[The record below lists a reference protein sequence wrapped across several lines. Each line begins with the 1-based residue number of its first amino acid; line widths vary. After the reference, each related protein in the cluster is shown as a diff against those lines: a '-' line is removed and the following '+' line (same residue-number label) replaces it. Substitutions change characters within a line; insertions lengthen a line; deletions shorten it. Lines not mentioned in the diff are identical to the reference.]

1 MTRRWPLRWKVALY
15 AATLA
20 VVATLAGAAT
30 TWTVMHYKELA
41 AFDQRLASDGQ
52 ELFRDV
58 ANFEGGWE
66 KNRSAF
72 KEDFIPLALRNHF
85 IEIRGRNGEML
96 YHSPNLSDPLPDDGI
111 EKIHTRKVAGRNLRI
126 ATFHQ
131 GGLTLRVGADL
142 RAVNRMGWDIIY
154 GMFAAIPTVL
164 VVVVVGGRWV
174 ASRAVAPVED
184 IRQAASKISAQN
196 LDQRLPVPPTQD
208 EIAGLINVLNAT
220 FERLQRSFEQ
230 SVRFSADASHQ
241 LKTPVAVLRAGIE
254 EILTDPETPAKQQ
267 ERADALLHQTH
278 QLTSLTENLLMLARA
293 DAGRLE
299 LQRVKFDLREL
310 LDGMLDDARALAEPH
325 EITVEAEVPAS
336 LPIAGDRTFI
346 SIVLQ
351 NLLDN
356 AVKYNVAGG
365 SICIRA
371 KIMNGDAE
379 VTIANNGDPIP
390 LERVPHIFERFY
402 RARGDQRTSGH
413 GLGLSLS
420 RELATAHGGTL
431 SLLRSDSEW
440 TEFRL
445 RLPGNL

>member
-1 MTRRWPLRWKVALY
+1 MTRRWPLRWKVAFY
-15 AATLA
+15 AALLGI
-20 VVATLAGAAT
+20 VATLAGAAT
-30 TWTVMHYKELA
+30 TWTVMRYRELA
-41 AFDQRLASDGQ
+41 AFDQRLASDAQ

-58 ANFEGGWE
+58 ANFGGGLE
-66 KNRSAF
+66 KNGSAIQEKF
-72 KEDFIPLALRNHF
+72 VPLALRNRF
-85 IEIRGRNGEML
+85 VEIRDANGEML
-96 YHSPNLSDPLPDDGI
+96 YRSPNLSQPLPNDGI
-111 EKIHTRKVAGRNLRI
+111 EKFHTRKVGDRSLRMG
-126 ATFHQ
+126 TFHQ
-131 GGLTLRVGADL
+131 GGLTLLVGADL
-142 RAVNRMGWDIIY
+142 RQVNQIGWDIIY

-164 VVVVVGGRWV
+164 VVVIIGGSWV
-174 ASRAVAPVED
+174 ASRAVAPVEE

-196 LDQRLPVPPTQD
+196 LAQRLPVPPTKD
-208 EIAGLINVLNAT
+208 EIAGLISVLNRT

-267 ERADALLHQTH
+267 ARADALLHQTH
-278 QLTSLTENLLMLARA
+278 QLTSVAENLLLLARA

-299 LQRVKFDLREL
+299 LQRTKFDLREL
-310 LDGMLDDARALAEPH
+310 LDGTLDDARTLAEPRH
-325 EITVEAEVPAS
+325 LTVEAEVPET
-336 LPIAGDRTFI
+336 LPIIGDRTFV

-371 KIMNGDAE
+371 KALDGRVE
-379 VTIANNGDPIP
+379 VAVANNGDPIP
-390 LERVPHIFERFY
+390 PERAPHIFERFY

-413 GLGLSLS
+413 GLGLSLA
-420 RELATAHGGTL
+420 RELATAQGGEL
-431 SLLRSDSEW
+431 ALIRSDPEW

-445 RLPGNL
+445 LLPAT